1 MLKVRYTVSYNDIYD
16 LRKEVEAMLQGLFDY
31 DNPVWRYIGKFGDL
45 MLLNLLWIIC
55 SIPVFTIGAS
65 TTAVYYVTLKLVRD
79 EDGYT
84 FRSFFRSFRENFKQA
99 TVIWLLLLG
108 TGLILLI
115 DIRFFLIVL
124 TGDSVVR
131 TLFTAAVGA
140 LTILWLFIL
149 TYVFPL
155 QCRFYNPVKRTL
167 FNAFFMSIRHFFH
180 TLGMLGI
187 DAVVLFMAYLSFFYM
202 PQLSVLMILFGFP
215 LIAFINS
222 YIFNGIFK
230 RYMPEATRQDGEEL
244 KPILEDV
251 RLTPQPASSKEKE
264 D

>member
-1 MLKVRYTVSYNDIYD
+1 MELI
-16 LRKEVEAMLQGLFDY
+16 KEGSLTGLGRGFF
-31 DNPVWRYIGKFGDL
+31 RHLFGQ
-45 MLLNLLWIIC
+45 
-55 SIPVFTIGAS
+55 PVFEIFVDDPER
-65 TTAVYYVTLKLVRD
+65 TAAHIQDKFVEVF
-79 EDGYT
+79 EDKFFAQG
-84 FRSFFRSFRENFKQA
+84 FFRPLSEKQDLQVA
-99 TVIWLLLLG
+99 DVIVQIIGRFFHHGVVKFLNG
-108 TGLILLI
+108 FLILDAEILM
-115 DIRFFLIVL
+115 DEARRVFQRP
-124 TGDSVVR
+124 SVVIDADIGR
-131 TLFTAAVGA
+131 RVETEGSG
-140 LTILWLFIL
+140 
-149 TYVFPL
+149 
-155 QCRFYNPVKRTL
+155 RVKGHDL
-167 FNAFFMSIRHFFH
+167 SQ
-180 TLGMLGI
+180 LGI